1 MKTKAKLI
9 LAMSVLTSGVVAAGA
24 TGTFAWFTT
33 NRAAQLNYTSVT
45 AQKNA
50 GNLDLSMGLGTS
62 ASEFDAAEKAES
74 IDGAV
79 AYVSKSAASTHS
91 ISDVSSGDG
100 ITFVKPIWATVAG
113 NGKIASSFDSGKW
126 GVDYTTF
133 WFKVTNTGTN
143 PLNVYLNSA
152 TAIKGLADE
161 NTEQKDKND
170 AAAKVARVAINA
182 TTKAS
187 GENDVPVMPSNETK
201 TKTWILENHS
211 TNDQKYVPSG
221 LSAGAAVATQGLPTT
236 NTQAF
241 ILPDGLQGI
250 SSTVHPDKQMLVENL
265 AKGAPAYFVVSVWL
279 EGTKDDGTNFDKAAG
294 GKIDITLDL
303 AGTEVFKA

>member
-9 LAMSVLTSGVVAAGA
+9 LAMSVLTAGVVAAGA

-33 NRAAQLNYTSVT
+33 NRAAQLNYTNVI

-50 GNLDLSMGLGTS
+50 GNLDVHMGAGTS
-62 ASEFDAAEKAES
+62 ESGFSAGTKAVTGPGHD
-74 IDGAV
+74 I
-79 AYVSKSAASTHS
+79 AYVEKSAATDSNAK

-100 ITFVKPIWATVAG
+100 LKFVKPIWQTVSGNNQVATTYKDGV
-113 NGKIASSFDSGKW
+113 W

-152 TAIKGLADE
+152 TAIKGVENADA
-161 NTEQKDKND
+161 EQKAKND

-182 TTKAS
+182 AS
-187 GENDVPVMPSNETK
+187 KGEGDAPVMPSTATE
-201 TKTWILENHS
+201 TWILENKS
-211 TNDQKYVPSG
+211 AVNQQYVTPG
-221 LSAGAAVATQGLPTT
+221 LADG
-236 NTQAF
+236 TQAALSTITGEKAF
-241 ILPDGLQGI
+241 VLNDSPALQKI
-250 SSTVHPDKQMLVENL
+250 DSSSHPAPQLLVESL
-265 AKGAPAYFVVSVWL
+265 AKENSAYFVVSVWL
-279 EGTKDDGTNFDKAAG
+279 EGTKDQNDNFDNAAG
-294 GKIDITLDL
+294 GSISVLLDL